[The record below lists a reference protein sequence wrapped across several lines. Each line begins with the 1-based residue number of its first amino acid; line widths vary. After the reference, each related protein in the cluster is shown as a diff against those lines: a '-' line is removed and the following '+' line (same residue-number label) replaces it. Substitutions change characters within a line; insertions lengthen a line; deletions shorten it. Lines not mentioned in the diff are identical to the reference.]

1 MTHALSL
8 NCTLVILS
16 CTPLLAVV
24 HSLIVFLYLRSELS
38 GNTGRGS
45 NLREYPFLK
54 LYALVVLLDAKRIR
68 TATSAYNLR
77 LGADSAPRRPSTL
90 SFLHICDDS

>member
-16 CTPLLAVV
+16 CTPLLAAV
-24 HSLIVFLYLRSELS
+24 HRVLLYLRSELS

-54 LYALVVLLDAKRIR
+54 LYTLVVVLLDAKRIR
-68 TATSAYNLR
+68 ATASAYNLR